1 MVSDAFVNCPS
12 YFIAHSVSSAGQRAY
27 KMVFNAGSQVHAATA
42 PFLFSLDYAG
52 AEPPLF
58 STTWLLKFPVT
69 PGANVTTT
77 NIMKDWFLSFAIY
90 LDPGRYSWSGVKKPD
105 WEMYHSDGNR
115 NARVMSVNYT
125 EVGMVDDRYFDQ
137 TKQCEF
143 LWKNGAIVQNKR

>member
-1 MVSDAFVNCPS
+1 MLSLIARHTTSRRACPPRARELIKWCS
-12 YFIAHSVSSAGQRAY
+12 MRGANSTLLQLHSS
-27 KMVFNAGSQVHAATA
+27 F
-42 PFLFSLDYAG
+42 
-52 AEPPLF
+52 PLTMLVRKPRFF
-58 STTWLLKFPVT
+58 STTRLLKFPVT
-69 PGANVTTT
+69 PGANVTTA

-90 LDPGRYSWSGVKKPD
+90 LDPGQYSWSGVKKPD